1 MPTDEKTEA
10 TEQAT
15 EQSPAYVTREDLA
28 AVVNQAIT
36 GHLKR
41 VKWDELLAPV
51 VARSMPKPA
60 PEAPKSDGQSVD
72 GKTADPRVK
81 MLEEQMA
88 ELRRQNA
95 EALERARATSLAAAR
110 DKTRATVREQL
121 EARGV
126 RGTKAKAV
134 ISMLEAE
141 GHLAYDEE
149 GRAALTV
156 KRARGPRGTPAE
168 VLTHDDLVEGL
179 DDWAKTDEAAEFLP
193 APVAAKPAPKPGAAP
208 PVPPAQPGQ
217 PGRPIS
223 LSAAVDAAVAAIEA
237 GSPPNR

>member
-1 MPTDEKTEA
+1 MPTDEKTDTTEQT
-10 TEQAT
+10 TEQA
-15 EQSPAYVTREDLA
+15 PAYVTREDLA

-41 VKWDELLAPV
+41 VKWDEIIAPV
-51 VARSMPKPA
+51 VARVAPKPA
-60 PEAPKSDGQSVD
+60 PEAPKNDGQSAD
-72 GKTADPRVK
+72 GKAADPRVK

-141 GHLAYDEE
+141 GHLAYDDE

-193 APVAAKPAPKPGAAP
+193 APVATKPATKPGAAP
-208 PVPPAQPGQ
+208 PAPPAQ

-237 GSPPNR
+237 GTPPNR